1 MMLQISN
8 GLWAIKNKKA
18 ALHLRADAQK
28 SKSLILAQG
37 ER

>member
-1 MMLQISN
+1 MYEIS
-8 GLWAIKNKKA
+8 LKKQKV
-18 ALHLRADAQK
+18 ALHFHADAQK

>member
-1 MMLQISN
+1 MDYGPLKKQ
-8 GLWAIKNKKA
+8 KA